1 MWAASLRKNRTRRRA
16 GADPSAREDRIWA
29 ITGLT
34 LAAGVSF
41 GAYVEIRSNDGTP
54 AIYGSDHLALF
65 ARPARRQDASADR
78 MALDEA
84 PQPSPGVGVD
94 FDPTAAIRL
103 AGVTLFEP
111 RADAEVSTHVGLRL
125 VERGRGAFQGT
136 NGLVFLAP
144 GDTAPGGGT
153 IRSFARRNVRW
164 VAIVAP
170 ASGGQNSR

>member
-1 MWAASLRKNRTRRRA
+1 MWAASLRRNRTRRRVA
-16 GADPSAREDRIWA
+16 ADTASREDRIWA
-29 ITGLT
+29 IAGLT
-34 LAAGVSF
+34 LAASVSI
-41 GAYVEIRSNDGTP
+41 GAYVEIHGNDGTP

-94 FDPTAAIRL
+94 FDPTAAIRP
-103 AGVTLFEP
+103 AGAAPLES
-111 RADAEVSTHVGLRL
+111 RADAESSRHVGLRF
-125 VERGRGAFQGT
+125 VERGRGAFQGP
-136 NGLVFLAP
+136 NGLVFLVP

-153 IRSFARRNVRW
+153 IRSFARRNGRW

-170 ASGGQNSR
+170 ASGSQNSR